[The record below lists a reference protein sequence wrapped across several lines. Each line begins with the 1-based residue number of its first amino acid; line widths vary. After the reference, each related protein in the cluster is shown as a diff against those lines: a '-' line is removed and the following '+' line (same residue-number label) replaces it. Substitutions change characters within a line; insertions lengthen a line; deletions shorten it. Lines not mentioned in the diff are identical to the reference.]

1 MCRPGSRVC
10 PLTPC
15 REGVRVTTGETC
27 EATRAFTC
35 DQCFESHTDQ
45 CRLFGP
51 SRELG
56 SPPDQLIIKI
66 DSGAHASNLSPI
78 DAARRGPG
86 NPYSGRG
93 NLGKHLDVSRA
104 DFGGPRWRE

>member
-35 DQCFESHTDQ
+35 DQCFESHADQ

-78 DAARRGPG
+78 DAA
-86 NPYSGRG
+86 GRDPSNAG
-93 NLGKHLDVSRA
+93 LA
-104 DFGGPRWRE
+104 AETREAPQRFARQTSVVQ